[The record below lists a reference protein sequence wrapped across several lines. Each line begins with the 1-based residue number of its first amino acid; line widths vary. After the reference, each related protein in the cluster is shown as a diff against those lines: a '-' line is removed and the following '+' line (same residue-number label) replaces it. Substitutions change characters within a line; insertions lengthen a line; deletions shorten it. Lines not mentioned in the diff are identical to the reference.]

1 MYASATLGPVL
12 GFGCGAA
19 LMELYVDFLKPSVIK
34 QSLTSSDPQ
43 WVGAWWVGFLIFG
56 VLTVLNAPPFFAFP
70 KKLPQNRKEL
80 QVSVSEE
87 ATTSL
92 HCSQSQQ
99 SQTSTHLS
107 DTQQTSYSTLKR
119 KLILKRVLNI
129 CPVSQVSFYVGH

>member
-1 MYASATLGPVL
+1 VYASATLGPVL

-19 LMELYVDFLKPSVIK
+19 LMEHVDFLKPSVIK